1 MPSGLGRVL
10 AVGLWTLV
18 LSAALSSS
26 SGALAGTVNIGFS
39 IAVLIAIISAG
50 ILFDIIGTAATAASE
65 APINAMAANRVY
77 GAPEA
82 LGIVRDAPAV
92 ANFCNDFVG
101 DICGTVSGAVGATI
115 AINAAL
121 APGTL
126 SAKVA
131 STAVIALISAATVA
145 GKAAGKRYAI
155 ESANDVVLLVGRAVA
170 AFHRLLGGSGTASS
184 SRPGVAGRT
193 GRRKGKERVD
203 TRNGANGKNGRDS
216 RDSRDS
222 RDA

>member
-1 MPSGLGRVL
+1 LPDRPGRIL
-10 AVGLWTLV
+10 AIGLWTLV

-39 IAVLIAIISAG
+39 IAALIAIISAG

-82 LGIVRDAPAV
+82 LGIVRNAPAV

-115 AINAAL
+115 AISAAL

-126 SAKVA
+126 LSKFA
-131 STAVIALISAATVA
+131 STAVIALISAVTVA
-145 GKAAGKRYAI
+145 GKATGKRFAI
-155 ESANDVVLLVGRAVA
+155 ESANSVMLAVGRTIAT
-170 AFHRLLGGSGTASS
+170 FHRLVGGGGSAAPSRSGGSGGPSK
-184 SRPGVAGRT
+184 GNGRSDRS
-193 GRRKGKERVD
+193 G
-203 TRNGANGKNGRDS
+203 RNGGDV
-216 RDSRDS
+216 
-222 RDA
+222 

>member
-1 MPSGLGRVL
+1 MPERLGRIL

-18 LSAALSSS
+18 LSAALSFS

-50 ILFDIIGTAATAASE
+50 IVFDIIGTAATAASE

-82 LGIVRDAPAV
+82 LAIVRNAPAV

-115 AINAAL
+115 AISAAL
-121 APGTL
+121 APGTFA
-126 SAKVA
+126 AKFA

-145 GKAAGKRYAI
+145 GKAAGKGFAI
-155 ESANDVVLLVGRAVA
+155 ESANSVMLAVGRAVA
-170 AFHRLLGGSGTASS
+170 TFHRYLGGGRWAVQSRSGGVMKSS
-184 SRPGVAGRT
+184 KANGGR
-193 GRRKGKERVD
+193 D
-203 TRNGANGKNGRDS
+203 RNGRGGGNA
-216 RDSRDS
+216 
-222 RDA
+222 

>member
-1 MPSGLGRVL
+1 MPQRLGRIL

-18 LSAALSSS
+18 LSAALSFS

-82 LGIVRDAPAV
+82 LAIVRNAPAV

-115 AINAAL
+115 AISAAL
-121 APGTL
+121 APGTFA
-126 SAKVA
+126 AKFA

-145 GKAAGKRYAI
+145 GKAAGKGFAI
-155 ESANDVVLLVGRAVA
+155 ESANSVMLAVGRAVA
-170 AFHRLLGGSGTASS
+170 TFHRYLGGGRWAVQSRSGGVMKSS
-184 SRPGVAGRT
+184 KANGGR
-193 GRRKGKERVD
+193 D
-203 TRNGANGKNGRDS
+203 RNGRGGGNA
-216 RDSRDS
+216 
-222 RDA
+222 

>member
-1 MPSGLGRVL
+1 MPERLGRIL

-18 LSAALSSS
+18 LSAALSFS

-82 LGIVRDAPAV
+82 LAIVRNAPAV
-92 ANFCNDFVG
+92 ANLCNDFVG

-115 AINAAL
+115 AISAAL
-121 APGTL
+121 APGTFA
-126 SAKVA
+126 AKFA

-145 GKAAGKRYAI
+145 GKAAGKGFAI
-155 ESANDVVLLVGRAVA
+155 ESANSVMLAVGRAVA
-170 AFHRLLGGSGTASS
+170 TFHRYLGGGRWAVQSRSGGVMKSS
-184 SRPGVAGRT
+184 KANGGR
-193 GRRKGKERVD
+193 D
-203 TRNGANGKNGRDS
+203 RNGRGGGNA
-216 RDSRDS
+216 
-222 RDA
+222 

>member
-1 MPSGLGRVL
+1 MTLPQRLGRIL
-10 AVGLWTLV
+10 AIGLWTLV

-50 ILFDIIGTAATAASE
+50 ILFDIIGTSATAASE

-82 LGIVRDAPAV
+82 LGIVRNAPAV

-126 SAKVA
+126 SAKFA
-131 STAVIALISAATVA
+131 SAAIIALISAATVA
-145 GKAAGKRYAI
+145 GKAAGKEFAI
-155 ESANDVVLLVGRAVA
+155 ESANSVMLAVGRTVA
-170 AFHRLLGGSGTASS
+170 TFHRLIGDSGSATS
-184 SRPGVAGRT
+184 SRSGGFARSGKGNGR
-193 GRRKGKERVD
+193 GD
-203 TRNGANGKNGRDS
+203 RNGRNGGDV
-216 RDSRDS
+216 
-222 RDA
+222 

>member
-1 MPSGLGRVL
+1 MPERPGRIL
-10 AVGLWTLV
+10 AIGLWTLV

-39 IAVLIAIISAG
+39 IAVLTAIISAG

-82 LGIVRDAPAV
+82 LAIVRNAPAV
-92 ANFCNDFVG
+92 ANLCNDFVG

-115 AINAAL
+115 AISAAL
-121 APGTL
+121 APGTFA
-126 SAKVA
+126 AKFA

-145 GKAAGKRYAI
+145 GKAAGKGFAI
-155 ESANDVVLLVGRAVA
+155 ESANSVMLAVGRAVA
-170 AFHRLLGGSGTASS
+170 TFHRYLGGGRWAVQSRSGGVMKSS
-184 SRPGVAGRT
+184 KANGGR
-193 GRRKGKERVD
+193 D
-203 TRNGANGKNGRDS
+203 RNGRGGGNA
-216 RDSRDS
+216 
-222 RDA
+222 

>member
-1 MPSGLGRVL
+1 MPERLGRIL

-18 LSAALSSS
+18 LSAALSFS

-82 LGIVRDAPAV
+82 LAIVRNAPAV

-115 AINAAL
+115 AISAAL
-121 APGTL
+121 APGTFA
-126 SAKVA
+126 AKFA

-145 GKAAGKRYAI
+145 GKAAGKGFAI
-155 ESANDVVLLVGRAVA
+155 ESANSVMLAVGRAVA
-170 AFHRLLGGSGTASS
+170 TFHRYFGGRSTAPSRSG
-184 SRPGVAGRT
+184 GVARSSKGNGGR
-193 GRRKGKERVD
+193 D
-203 TRNGANGKNGRDS
+203 RNGRSGGNA
-216 RDSRDS
+216 
-222 RDA
+222 

>member
-1 MPSGLGRVL
+1 MPERLGRIL

-82 LGIVRDAPAV
+82 LGIVRNAPAV
-92 ANFCNDFVG
+92 ANLCNDFVG

-115 AINAAL
+115 AISAAL
-121 APGTL
+121 APGTFA
-126 SAKVA
+126 AKFA

-145 GKAAGKRYAI
+145 GKAAGKGFAI
-155 ESANDVVLLVGRAVA
+155 ESANSVMLAVGRAVA
-170 AFHRLLGGSGTASS
+170 TFHRYLGGGRWAVQSRSGGVMKSS
-184 SRPGVAGRT
+184 KANGGR
-193 GRRKGKERVD
+193 D
-203 TRNGANGKNGRDS
+203 RNGRGGGNA
-216 RDSRDS
+216 
-222 RDA
+222 

>member
-1 MPSGLGRVL
+1 MPERPGRIL
-10 AVGLWTLV
+10 AIGLWTLV

-39 IAVLIAIISAG
+39 IAVLTAIISAG

-82 LGIVRDAPAV
+82 LAIVRNAPAV
-92 ANFCNDFVG
+92 ANLCNDFVG

-121 APGTL
+121 APGTFA
-126 SAKVA
+126 AKFA

-145 GKAAGKRYAI
+145 GKAAGKGFAI
-155 ESANDVVLLVGRAVA
+155 ESANSVMLAVGRAVA
-170 AFHRLLGGSGTASS
+170 TFHRYLGGGRWAVQSRSGGVMKSS
-184 SRPGVAGRT
+184 KANGGR
-193 GRRKGKERVD
+193 D
-203 TRNGANGKNGRDS
+203 RNGRGGGNA
-216 RDSRDS
+216 
-222 RDA
+222 

>member
-1 MPSGLGRVL
+1 MPERLGRIL
-10 AVGLWTLV
+10 AIGLWTLV

-82 LGIVRDAPAV
+82 LTIVRNAPSV

-115 AINAAL
+115 AISAAL
-121 APGTL
+121 APGTFA
-126 SAKVA
+126 AKFA

-145 GKAAGKRYAI
+145 GKAAGKGFAI
-155 ESANDVVLLVGRAVA
+155 ESANSVMLAVGRTIA
-170 AFHRLLGGSGTASS
+170 AFHRYFGGGKPTMPSRSG
-184 SRPGVAGRT
+184 GVARSGR
-193 GRRKGKERVD
+193 GNGGGD
-203 TRNGANGKNGRDS
+203 RNGRNGGN
-216 RDSRDS
+216 
-222 RDA
+222 A

>member
-1 MPSGLGRVL
+1 LPERLGRIL

-18 LSAALSSS
+18 LSAALSFS

-82 LGIVRDAPAV
+82 LAIVRNAPAV

-115 AINAAL
+115 AISAAL
-121 APGTL
+121 APGTFA
-126 SAKVA
+126 AKFA

-145 GKAAGKRYAI
+145 GKAAGKGFAI
-155 ESANDVVLLVGRAVA
+155 ESANSVMLAVGRAVA
-170 AFHRLLGGSGTASS
+170 TFHRYLGGGRWAVQSRSGGVMKSS
-184 SRPGVAGRT
+184 KANGGR
-193 GRRKGKERVD
+193 D
-203 TRNGANGKNGRDS
+203 RNGRGGGNA
-216 RDSRDS
+216 
-222 RDA
+222 

>member
-1 MPSGLGRVL
+1 MPERLGRIL
-10 AVGLWTLV
+10 AIGLWTLV

-39 IAVLIAIISAG
+39 IAVLIGIISAG

-82 LGIVRDAPAV
+82 LAIVRNAPAV
-92 ANFCNDFVG
+92 ANLCNDFVG

-115 AINAAL
+115 AISAAL
-121 APGTL
+121 APGTFA
-126 SAKVA
+126 AKFA

-145 GKAAGKRYAI
+145 GKAAGKGFAI
-155 ESANDVVLLVGRAVA
+155 ESANSVMLAVGRAVA
-170 AFHRLLGGSGTASS
+170 TFHRYLGGGRWAVQSRSGGVMKSS
-184 SRPGVAGRT
+184 KANGGR
-193 GRRKGKERVD
+193 D
-203 TRNGANGKNGRDS
+203 RNGRGGGNA
-216 RDSRDS
+216 
-222 RDA
+222 